1 MKRTLAIVVLFA
13 FVLMGALPCQAA
25 FMSCGMKMPVR
36 AERCASCAPA
46 APTGTVLKAGPCCRA
61 EAGQDRSSAPAVIS
75 GPSPGSSAPVKAALA
90 TLSAPVAASTDATGS
105 LAPAASGTS
114 GPPLSSPHTTV
125 LRL

>member
-1 MKRTLAIVVLFA
+1 MKRSLAIVVLFA

-36 AERCASCAPA
+36 ADRCGSCAPG
-46 APTGTVLKAGPCCRA
+46 APTGAVLKAAPCCRA
-61 EAGQDRSSAPAVIS
+61 EAGQDRASAPAVIS
-75 GPSPGSSAPVKAALA
+75 GAAPGSSAPVKAALA

-105 LAPAASGTS
+105 LAPAPSGTFD
-114 GPPLSSPHTTV
+114 PPLASPHTTV